1 MSPDPEVG
9 EKQSRL
15 RLSSLSSSRS
25 IASFESELPSH
36 EMKQDPPSSSSSL
49 DDNNHDINDKIHLGG
64 RLWQAME
71 AQRVLHPST
80 VPTRSKWGSLLMG
93 QMIALLAS
101 SQNTSSFTL
110 EYVMGFKFPLFLMCN
125 AYFLLALLHLV
136 VFQEDD
142 HHPTRRT
149 TTTCSSLHPCSEQQD
164 EGQDEQGDPEEE
176 KSRTLQSVPPKQ
188 ETVYSLPFF
197 TSISLRVPWWSYL
210 GLSLLDVAP
219 NYMTLMALKYTSLT
233 STTLLGSLTVP
244 SAMLACRVLL
254 RKQFQ
259 RHHYMGV
266 VLCLVGGSLMMWVD
280 LERTTT
286 TSTTGGGQS
295 LDDLTTTTTTLST
308 TTTSTHPYSH
318 LGDCFA
324 VAAALFYGIGDALGE
339 FWIKHVDRKE
349 YLGMIGL
356 FGCLYTLLLFPI
368 VEGREVLSLFVE
380 ASTNLETFL
389 PTMVAMIWFS
399 VSVVGFY
406 MCTTWFLQSA
416 DATLLIISLQT
427 SNVWAILF
435 AVVAYHDTPP
445 PLFYLAL
452 VLVVGGVMCYELLGG
467 AKAGERRRRES
478 FSLNSNN
485 LPSATSS
492 LLRHNSLSTN
502 YDQRNINQLPP
513 QHSFGSEVKSPNLE
527 RLPDDRR
534 RTEYSSLDNFSL

>member
-1 MSPDPEVG
+1 
-9 EKQSRL
+9 
-15 RLSSLSSSRS
+15 
-25 IASFESELPSH
+25 
-36 EMKQDPPSSSSSL
+36 MKQDPHSSSSSSL
-49 DDNNHDINDKIHLGG
+49 DDNNDDDDASSNNHNNNNNNETIHHLGG

-110 EYVMGFKFPLFLMCN
+110 EYVMGFKFPLFLLCN

-136 VFQEDD
+136 VFREEND
-142 HHPTRRT
+142 HRRT
-149 TTTCSSLHPCSEQQD
+149 TTTMCSRLHPCLELD
-164 EGQDEQGDPEEE
+164 ENVDVDEE
-176 KSRTLQSVPPKQ
+176 KSRTLQPVPPKQ
-188 ETVYSLPFF
+188 EPPLYSLPFF
-197 TSISLRVPWWSYL
+197 ASISLRVPWWSYL
-210 GLSLLDVAP
+210 ALSALDVAP

-254 RKQFQ
+254 RQQFQ

-266 VLCLVGGSLMMWVD
+266 VLCLIGGSLMMWFD

-286 TSTTGGGQS
+286 TTSISTGRGGPP
-295 LDDLTTTTTTLST
+295 LDDLTTLST
-308 TTTSTHPYSH
+308 TTTTTSHPYSH

-356 FGCLYTLLLFPI
+356 FGCLYTLLLFPL
-368 VEGREVLSLFVE
+368 VEGQEVLSLLVE
-380 ASTNLETFL
+380 VSTHLETFL
-389 PTMVAMIWFS
+389 PTMVAMIWYI

-427 SNVWAILF
+427 SNIWAILF

-452 VLVVGGVMCYELLGG
+452 VLVVSGVMCYELWGAGG
-467 AKAGERRRRES
+467 RRRQES
-478 FSLNSNN
+478 FSLNSND
-485 LPSATSS
+485 LASATSS

-502 YDQRNINQLPP
+502 YDQYDNHHLAPP
-513 QHSFGSEVKSPNLE
+513 RQSFGSDNKSPN
-527 RLPDDRR
+527 
-534 RTEYSSLDNFSL
+534 S